1 MSVID
6 LFYKMRIAIHQ
17 SHYLP
22 WLRYWAKVAKSDVFV
37 ILDDVQ
43 FTKNDWQNRNKI
55 KGPGGEVILTVPVY
69 QKFGQLINEVKIDN
83 TKKWRHKHLY
93 SILSFYKKAPYFEKY
108 FPVFEKIY
116 GQDWERLID
125 LNQTI
130 FDYIK
135 NFLGIKT
142 KIIMSSSL
150 NVEGKSSERLVNI
163 CKKLGGKVYLTGKYA
178 SKVYLDKKLFEE
190 NGIEVEEH
198 NWVCPEYPQQFKEI
212 GFIPDLSIIDLLF
225 NCGPESLDILLK

>member
-1 MSVID
+1 M
-6 LFYKMRIAIHQ
+6 KIAIHQ

-22 WLRYWAKVAKSDVFV
+22 WLRYWAKVAKSDIFV

-55 KGPGGEVILTVPVY
+55 KGSGGEIILTVPVY
-69 QKFGQLINEVKIDN
+69 QKFRQLINEVKIDN
-83 TKKWRHKHLY
+83 TKKWRHKHLQ
-93 SILSFYKKAPYFEKY
+93 SILSFYRKAPYFEKY
-108 FPVFEKIY
+108 FSIFEKVY
-116 GQDWERLID
+116 REEWENLID
-125 LNQTI
+125 LNQTL

-142 KIIMSSSL
+142 EVIKSSAL
-150 NVEGKSSERLVNI
+150 KVKGKSSEKLVNI
-163 CKKLGGKVYLTGKYA
+163 CKKLGGKIYLTGKYA
-178 SKVYLDKKLFEE
+178 AEVYLDKKLFEE

-198 NWVCPEYPQQFKEI
+198 QWKCPQYPQQFKEI

-225 NCGPESLDILLK
+225 NCGPESLDILLNTENG